1 MLLVNYLT
9 LVIFSFRGVEHWGY
23 HVNTERL
30 SKTKIVVF
38 FNHRRIRRALKG
50 QGTRGVW
57 GHAPPEY
64 FEILVL
70 WNAIPSVLRWKILK
84 AWLRVEGVSSR
95 FYFYF
100 MQFLKLLW
108 NRYHYVPCTS
118 TVLVLICWGLHAVN
132 RTPTSCYF
140 SWKHCWLVFS
150 YHGEL
155 SCFQVSKYIK
165 YSTYT
170 GCISLCIYIVW

>member
-38 FNHRRIRRALKG
+38 FNHRRIRRALMG
-50 QGTRGVW
+50 QGTSGPCSPRI
-57 GHAPPEY
+57 
-64 FEILVL
+64 F
-70 WNAIPSVLRWKILK
+70 WNLGALKRHFQSSEMKNFKSVTSSR
-84 AWLRVEGVSSR
+84 SSR

-108 NRYHYVPCTS
+108 NRYHYVACTS
-118 TVLVLICWGLHAVN
+118 TVLVLICWGYAPRSIALQLPAM
-132 RTPTSCYF
+132 
-140 SWKHCWLVFS
+140 LVGNIADWSFHIMGS
-150 YHGEL
+150 
-155 SCFQVSKYIK
+155 
-165 YSTYT
+165 
-170 GCISLCIYIVW
+170 